1 MEGRRSVIKL
11 INIEKSYNA
20 GKLNEFHVLKGIS
33 AEIKDGELVAIVGKS
48 GAGKS
53 TLLHIIACID
63 NYDSGEYYIDDLL
76 IKNMSE
82 KKLANI
88 RNEKIGI
95 VMQDFSLVEDFTVL
109 ENVIIPLDFA
119 KKKPKNA
126 KEQALE
132 ALKQVNMERY
142 AKKKVKNLSGGE
154 KQRVAIARA
163 IINNPDL
170 ILADEPTGSLD
181 STNAEAIME
190 LFSFL
195 NKQGKTII
203 IVTHDKELAERC
215 HRVIEISDGLII
227 NM

>member
-1 MEGRRSVIKL
+1 MEGCRSVIKL

-126 KEQALE
+126 KEQALK
-132 ALKQVNMERY
+132 ALKQVKMEEY
-142 AKKKVKNLSGGE
+142 AKKRVKNLSGGE

-181 STNAEAIME
+181 STNTEAIMD
-190 LFSFL
+190 LFFSL

-203 IVTHDKELAERC
+203 IVTHDKELAEKC
-215 HRVIEISDGLII
+215 HRIIEISDGRII
-227 NM
+227 

>member
-1 MEGRRSVIKL
+1 MEGCRSVIKL

-33 AEIKDGELVAIVGKS
+33 AEIKDGEFVAIVGKS

-119 KKKPKNA
+119 KKKSKNT
-126 KEQALE
+126 KEQALK
-132 ALKQVNMERY
+132 ALKQVKMEEY
-142 AKKKVKNLSGGE
+142 AKKRVKNLSGGE

-181 STNAEAIME
+181 SANTEAIMD
-190 LFSFL
+190 LFFSL

-203 IVTHDKELAERC
+203 IVTHDKELAEKC
-215 HRVIEISDGLII
+215 HRIIEISDGRII
-227 NM
+227 

>member
-1 MEGRRSVIKL
+1 MIKL

-119 KKKPKNA
+119 KKKSKNT
-126 KEQALE
+126 KEQALK
-132 ALKQVNMERY
+132 ALKQVKMEEY
-142 AKKKVKNLSGGE
+142 AKKRVKNLSGGE

-181 STNAEAIME
+181 SANTEAIMD
-190 LFSFL
+190 LFFSL

-203 IVTHDKELAERC
+203 IVTHDKELAEKC
-215 HRVIEISDGLII
+215 HRIIEISDGRII
-227 NM
+227 

>member
-1 MEGRRSVIKL
+1 MKGCKKVIKL
-11 INIEKSYNA
+11 IGIEKSFNS
-20 GKLNEFHVLKGIS
+20 GKSNELHVLKGIS
-33 AEIKDGELVAIVGKS
+33 TEVKDGELVAIVGKS

-63 NYDSGEYYIDDLL
+63 SYDSGEYYIDDLL

-109 ENVIIPLDFA
+109 ENIMIPLDFA
-119 KKKPKNA
+119 KNKRPNA
-126 KEQALE
+126 KELAKE
-132 ALKQVNMERY
+132 VLKQVNMENF
-142 AKKKVKNLSGGE
+142 AKEKVRNLSGGE
-154 KQRVAIARA
+154 KQRIAIARA
-163 IINNPDL
+163 IINNPSL

-181 STNAEAIME
+181 SSNTEAIMD
-190 LFSFL
+190 LFFSL

-203 IVTHDKELAERC
+203 IVTHDKELAEKC
-215 HRVIEISDGLII
+215 HRIIEISDGRII
-227 NM
+227 

>member
-1 MEGRRSVIKL
+1 MEGCRSVIKL

-119 KKKPKNA
+119 KKKSKNT
-126 KEQALE
+126 KEQALK
-132 ALKQVNMERY
+132 ALKQVKMEEY
-142 AKKKVKNLSGGE
+142 AKKRVKNLSGGE

-170 ILADEPTGSLD
+170 ILADEPTGSVQLVQHYPKTTPVIFW
-181 STNAEAIME
+181 SLSILISLMTERQSVR
-190 LFSFL
+190 FSS
-195 NKQGKTII
+195 
-203 IVTHDKELAERC
+203 
-215 HRVIEISDGLII
+215 RVKVS
-227 NM
+227 

>member
-1 MEGRRSVIKL
+1 MEGCRSVIKL

-119 KKKPKNA
+119 KKKSKNT
-126 KEQALE
+126 KEQALK
-132 ALKQVNMERY
+132 ALKQVKMEEY
-142 AKKKVKNLSGGE
+142 AKKRVKNLSGGE

-181 STNAEAIME
+181 SANTEAIMD
-190 LFSFL
+190 LFFSL

-203 IVTHDKELAERC
+203 IVTHDKELAEKC
-215 HRVIEISDGLII
+215 HRIIEISDGRII
-227 NM
+227 

>member
-1 MEGRRSVIKL
+1 MEGCRSVIKL

-181 STNAEAIME
+181 STNTEAIMD
-190 LFSFL
+190 LFFSL

-203 IVTHDKELAERC
+203 IVTHDKELAEKC
-215 HRVIEISDGLII
+215 HRILS
-227 NM
+227 

>member
-1 MEGRRSVIKL
+1 MIKL
-11 INIEKSYNA
+11 IGIEKSFNP
-20 GKLNEFHVLKGIS
+20 GKSNELHVLKGIS
-33 AEIKDGELVAIVGKS
+33 TEVKDGELVAIVGKS

-63 NYDSGEYYIDDLL
+63 SYDSGEYYIDDLL

-109 ENVIIPLDFA
+109 ENIMIPLDFA
-119 KKKPKNA
+119 KNKRPNA
-126 KEQALE
+126 KELAKE
-132 ALKQVNMERY
+132 VLKQVNMENF
-142 AKKKVKNLSGGE
+142 AKEKVRNLSGGE
-154 KQRVAIARA
+154 KQRIAIARA
-163 IINNPDL
+163 IINNPSL

-181 STNAEAIME
+181 LANTEAIMD
-190 LFSFL
+190 LFFSL

-203 IVTHDKELAERC
+203 IVTHDKELAEKC
-215 HRVIEISDGLII
+215 HRIIEISDGRII
-227 NM
+227 

>member
-1 MEGRRSVIKL
+1 MIKL

-119 KKKPKNA
+119 KKKSKNT
-126 KEQALE
+126 KEQALK
-132 ALKQVNMERY
+132 ALKQVKMEEY
-142 AKKKVKNLSGGE
+142 VKKRVKNLSGGE

-181 STNAEAIME
+181 SANTEAIMD
-190 LFSFL
+190 LFFSL

-203 IVTHDKELAERC
+203 IVTHDKELAEKC
-215 HRVIEISDGLII
+215 HRIIEISDGRII
-227 NM
+227 

>member
-1 MEGRRSVIKL
+1 MEGCRSVIKL
-11 INIEKSYNA
+11 INIEKIYNA

-181 STNAEAIME
+181 STNTEAIMD
-190 LFSFL
+190 LFFSL

-203 IVTHDKELAERC
+203 IVTHDKELAEKC
-215 HRVIEISDGLII
+215 HRIIEISDGRII
-227 NM
+227 